1 MKRIVFVVIASLFSV
16 LAMAQDREVKQVE
29 LKNGNKLTGYVSVQ
43 QDGSYLVETTGG
55 DVFFFTSSEVSKIT
69 EVDST
74 ATPTL
79 LSTSDKQKKYPRNQV
94 GVNKLVYKRGGQLR
108 FIETGLPLEQRD
120 FATSQGWDA
129 YQSARKLR
137 KAGNILWISGVSVV
151 SVDLIIASTF
161 NIAYS
166 PGVDI
171 TVTVLATGCVMTI
184 TGITLSAI
192 GNTKIK
198 KIAKG
203 INQGT
208 GYELTFGA
216 QPHGIGLALNF

>member
-1 MKRIVFVVIASLFSV
+1 MKRIVFVVIVSLFSV

-69 EVDST
+69 EVNST
-74 ATPTL
+74 TTPTPF
-79 LSTSDKQKKYPRNQV
+79 STSDKQKKYPRNQV
-94 GVNKLVYKRGGQLR
+94 GLNKLVYKRGGLLR
-108 FIETGLPLEQRD
+108 FIETGLPLEQGD

-137 KAGNILWISGVSVV
+137 KAGNILWISGTAVISVGIV
-151 SVDLIIASTF
+151 IGSVTDEDIG
-161 NIAYS
+161 
-166 PGVDI
+166 GVGLLSGG
-171 TVTVLATGCVMTI
+171 VLTI